1 MELETY
7 KKVKSAV
14 AALIGIVVAYGVLQ
28 NNISIAIAGVTIG
41 MILLL
46 ITGRSIKE
54 VTRDERS
61 IIIQNKAASAT
72 LSVTIV
78 GLAIVGL
85 SMVFLGRQG
94 IGNLEETGYLLAIL
108 ANFIL
113 LLNAALNYYYRNK
126 LGG

>member
-1 MELETY
+1 M
-7 KKVKSAV
+7 
-14 AALIGIVVAYGVLQ
+14 
-28 NNISIAIAGVTIG
+28 
-41 MILLL
+41 L

-94 IGNLEETGYLLAIL
+94 IGNLEETGYFLAIL

>member
-1 MELETY
+1 VELETY

-94 IGNLEETGYLLAIL
+94 IGNLEETGYFLAIL